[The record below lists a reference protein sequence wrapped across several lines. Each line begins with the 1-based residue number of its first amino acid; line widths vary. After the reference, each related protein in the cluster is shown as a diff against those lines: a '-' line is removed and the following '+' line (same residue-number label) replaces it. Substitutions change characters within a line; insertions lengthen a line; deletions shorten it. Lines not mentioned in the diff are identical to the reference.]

1 MASIDDC
8 FNQLTDANGHL
19 VAIDGDLQTVNTSV
33 QAVNTSVQAMD
44 ADVNGVTTAVQTG
57 FSQLGSLVNYTDQL
71 VLYEIEQNKYTDQ
84 LLVYQIEQNDTIICY
99 LAKIAFQTCA
109 LLNEAARQTAA
120 QEEMR
125 RDLADLLQLYELTN
139 PAAAVEQDRLEA
151 LKEQIERCCPPPRP
165 EPPCKFEKCDQPREL
180 PKPPGALPQP
190 PGSGQPQAQVQ
201 AKAPARKR
209 S

>member
-19 VAIDGDLQTVNTSV
+19 VAIDGDLQTINTSM
-33 QAVNTSVQAMD
+33 QAVNTSVQAVD
-44 ADVNGVTTAVQTG
+44 ADVNGITTAIQTG

-99 LAKIAFQTCA
+99 LAKIALQTCA

-120 QEEMR
+120 QEAMR
-125 RDLADLLQLYELTN
+125 TDLANLTQLYELAN
-139 PAAAVEQDRLEA
+139 PAAAVEQDRLEE
-151 LKEQIERCCPPPRP
+151 LKAQIEKCCPPPRP

-180 PKPPGALPQP
+180 PKPPGALPLP
-190 PGSGQPQAQVQ
+190 PGSTQAQPQAKV
-201 AKAPARKR
+201 AARKR

>member
-8 FNQLTDANGHL
+8 FNQLTDANTHL

-33 QAVNTSVQAMD
+33 QGVNTSVQAVD
-44 ADVNGVTTAVQTG
+44 ADINGITTAIQTG
-57 FSQLGSLVNYTDQL
+57 FSELDSLVNYTDQL

-84 LLVYQIEQNDTIICY
+84 LLVYQIEQNDTMICY
-99 LAKIAFQTCA
+99 LAKIALQTCA

-120 QEEMR
+120 QEAMR
-125 RDLADLLQLYELTN
+125 RDLADLTQLYQLAN
-139 PAAAVEQDRLEA
+139 PAAAVEQHRLEE
-151 LKEQIERCCPPPRP
+151 LKAQIERCCPPPRP

-180 PKPPGALPQP
+180 PKPPGALPLP
-190 PGSGQPQAQVQ
+190 PGSNQPQAKV
-201 AKAPARKR
+201 AARKR

>member
-19 VAIDGDLQTVNTSV
+19 VAIDGDLQTVNTSM
-33 QAVNTSVQAMD
+33 QAVNTSVQAVD
-44 ADVNGVTTAVQTG
+44 ADVNGITTAIQTG

-84 LLVYQIEQNDTIICY
+84 LLVYQIEQNNTIICY
-99 LAKIAFQTCA
+99 LAKIALQTCA

-120 QEEMR
+120 QEAMR
-125 RDLADLLQLYELTN
+125 TDLANLTQLYELAN
-139 PAAAVEQDRLEA
+139 PAAAVEQDRLEE
-151 LKEQIERCCPPPRP
+151 LKAQIEKCCPPPRP

-180 PKPPGALPQP
+180 PKPPGALPLP
-190 PGSGQPQAQVQ
+190 PGSTQAQPQAKV
-201 AKAPARKR
+201 AARKR

>member
-1 MASIDDC
+1 MSSIDDC

-19 VAIDGDLQTVNTSV
+19 VAIDGDLQTVNTSM
-33 QAVNTSVQAMD
+33 QAVNTSVQAVD
-44 ADVNGVTTAVQTG
+44 ADVNGITTAIQTG

-99 LAKIAFQTCA
+99 LAKIALQTCA

-120 QEEMR
+120 QEAMR
-125 RDLADLLQLYELTN
+125 TDLANLTQLYELAN
-139 PAAAVEQDRLEA
+139 PAAAVEQDRLEE
-151 LKEQIERCCPPPRP
+151 LKAQIEKCCPPPRP

-180 PKPPGALPQP
+180 PKPPGALPLP
-190 PGSGQPQAQVQ
+190 PGSTQAQPQAKV
-201 AKAPARKR
+201 AARKR

>member
-19 VAIDGDLQTVNTSV
+19 VAIDGDLQTVNTSM
-33 QAVNTSVQAMD
+33 QAVNTSVQAVD
-44 ADVNGVTTAVQTG
+44 ADVNGITTAIQTG

-99 LAKIAFQTCA
+99 LAKIALQTCA

-120 QEEMR
+120 QEAMR
-125 RDLADLLQLYELTN
+125 TDLANLTQLYELAN
-139 PAAAVEQDRLEA
+139 PAAAVEQDRLEE
-151 LKEQIERCCPPPRP
+151 LKAQIEKCCPPPRP
-165 EPPCKFEKCDQPREL
+165 EPPCKFEKCEQPREL
-180 PKPPGALPQP
+180 PKPPGALPLP
-190 PGSGQPQAQVQ
+190 PGSTQAQPQAKV
-201 AKAPARKR
+201 AARKR

>member
-19 VAIDGDLQTVNTSV
+19 VAIDGDLQTVNTSM
-33 QAVNTSVQAMD
+33 QAVNTSVQGVD
-44 ADVNGVTTAVQTG
+44 ADVNGITTAIQTG

-99 LAKIAFQTCA
+99 LAKIALQTCA

-120 QEEMR
+120 QEAMR
-125 RDLADLLQLYELTN
+125 TDLANLTQLYELAN
-139 PAAAVEQDRLEA
+139 PAAAVEQDRLEE
-151 LKEQIERCCPPPRP
+151 LKAQIEKCCPPPRP

-180 PKPPGALPQP
+180 PKPPGALPLP
-190 PGSGQPQAQVQ
+190 PGSTQAQPQAKV
-201 AKAPARKR
+201 AARKR